1 VSWFRHRGAREN
13 LTVGLGW
20 RMAEKGDL
28 FIWPGL
34 LTGAWILTILEMRV
48 EKENLN
54 VTFPGFIVNTCQNCD
69 RRHAGVLAAAAPAAV
84 KLLKLPKIADIET
97 WI

>member
-1 VSWFRHRGAREN
+1 
-13 LTVGLGW
+13 
-20 RMAEKGDL
+20 MAEKGDL
-28 FIWPGL
+28 FIWTGL

-69 RRHAGVLAAAAPAAV
+69 RRHAGVLAAAAPVAV

>member
-1 VSWFRHRGAREN
+1 MSWFGHRGAREN

>member
-1 VSWFRHRGAREN
+1 MR
-13 LTVGLGW
+13 
-20 RMAEKGDL
+20 
-28 FIWPGL
+28 
-34 LTGAWILTILEMRV
+34 ILEMRV

-69 RRHAGVLAAAAPAAV
+69 RRHAGVLAAAAPVAV

-97 WI
+97 WIWKVLLFPGAPRSFNQLTEIPQKP

>member
-1 VSWFRHRGAREN
+1 MSWFGHRGAREN

-34 LTGAWILTILEMRV
+34 LTGPSWMRILEMRV

-69 RRHAGVLAAAAPAAV
+69 RRHACVLAAAALPSV
-84 KLLKLPKIADIET
+84 KLLKLP
-97 WI
+97 

>member
-1 VSWFRHRGAREN
+1 MGTGRAREN

-34 LTGAWILTILEMRV
+34 LTGAWILTILEMRI
-48 EKENLN
+48 EKENKN
-54 VTFPGFIVNTCQNCD
+54 ATFPGFIIDTCQNY
-69 RRHAGVLAAAAPAAV
+69 AGNLPDVLAAAAPPSV
-84 KLLKLPKIADIET
+84 KLLKLP
-97 WI
+97 

>member
-1 VSWFRHRGAREN
+1 
-13 LTVGLGW
+13 
-20 RMAEKGDL
+20 MAEKGDL

-54 VTFPGFIVNTCQNCD
+54 VTFPGFIVDTCKNCVGS
-69 RRHAGVLAAAAPAAV
+69 HAGVLAAAAPPAV
-84 KLLKLPKIADIET
+84 KLLKLPKIVDIET

>member
-1 VSWFRHRGAREN
+1 MGTGRAREN

-34 LTGAWILTILEMRV
+34 LTGASWMRILEIRI
-48 EKENLN
+48 EKENKN
-54 VTFPGFIVNTCQNCD
+54 ATFPVIIDDSSQNCV
-69 RRHAGVLAAAAPAAV
+69 GSLPGLLGAAAPPSV
-84 KLLKLPKIADIET
+84 KLLKLP
-97 WI
+97 

>member
-1 VSWFRHRGAREN
+1 MSWFRHRGAREN

-28 FIWPGL
+28 FIWTGL

-48 EKENLN
+48 EKENKN
-54 VTFPGFIVNTCQNCD
+54 VTFPGFIVNTCQNCVGS
-69 RRHAGVLAAAAPAAV
+69 HAGVLAAAAPPSV
-84 KLLKLPKIADIET
+84 KLLKLPKIANN
-97 WI
+97 

>member
-1 VSWFRHRGAREN
+1 
-13 LTVGLGW
+13 
-20 RMAEKGDL
+20 MAEKGDL

-69 RRHAGVLAAAAPAAV
+69 RRHAGVLAAAAPVAV

>member
-1 VSWFRHRGAREN
+1 MSWFGHRGAREN

-28 FIWPGL
+28 FIWTGL
-34 LTGAWILTILEMRV
+34 LTGALILTILETRV

-69 RRHAGVLAAAAPAAV
+69 RRHAGVLAAAAPVAV

>member
-1 VSWFRHRGAREN
+1 MSWFRHRGAREN

-48 EKENLN
+48 EKENKN

-69 RRHAGVLAAAAPAAV
+69 RRHAGVLGAAAPAAV

-97 WI
+97 WV